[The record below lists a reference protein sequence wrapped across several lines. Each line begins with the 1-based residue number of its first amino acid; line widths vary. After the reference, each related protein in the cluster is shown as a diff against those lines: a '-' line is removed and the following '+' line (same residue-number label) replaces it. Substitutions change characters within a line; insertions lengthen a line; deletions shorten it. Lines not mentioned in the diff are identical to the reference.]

1 MLVSAALVLGQCGL
15 PRCTTLT
22 TTGNWSGETFVPSVC
37 PMPDGKRP
45 LASAQR
51 PQWPIILQWVRIPNR
66 PPVPEQV
73 SPACYYGVP
82 TNDETLELLAGS
94 WYLRLSPSPSL
105 TRSLTR
111 SLTLTLTLTLSLTR
125 RGSEAVHGGVPCDT

>member
-37 PMPDGKRP
+37 PMPDGQRP

-94 WYLRLSPSPSL
+94 WYLRLGPKL
-105 TRSLTR
+105 
-111 SLTLTLTLTLSLTR
+111 SLTLTLTLTLTFNPNQVLLCR
-125 RGSEAVHGGVPCDT
+125 RLELVGDVA